1 MPRPRKNLTETLPA
15 TRVDRAM
22 HRRLLTDARKKHVP
36 LSQVL
41 RSIIREHYER
51 EAAK

>member
-1 MPRPRKNLTETLPA
+1 MPRKNLTETLPP

-22 HRRLLTDARKKHVP
+22 QRKLQADARRQRVP